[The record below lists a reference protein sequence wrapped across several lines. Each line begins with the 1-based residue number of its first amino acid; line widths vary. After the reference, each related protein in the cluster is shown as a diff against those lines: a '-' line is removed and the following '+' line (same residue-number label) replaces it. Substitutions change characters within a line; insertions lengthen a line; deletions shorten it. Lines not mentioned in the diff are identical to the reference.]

1 MNGYFRKIVLIFAL
15 ALVLIP
21 SALPAEEN
29 EQTGPPQ
36 TYSQEELAQMLAP
49 IALYPDA
56 LLSQILMAAAYPFEV
71 AEADR
76 WLTNNPFVT
85 GDDLDEALQAKD
97 WDVSVLALCHYP
109 KVLAMMSE
117 NLSWTASLGDAFTY
131 QEDEVMDTVQDLR
144 NRAYEAGNLATSDEQ
159 KVIVEERLIRI
170 EPYSYHYFYVPAYDP
185 YYVYGTW
192 WLPLFPPFAIFFPG
206 LFVYGP
212 GVIYSPRIEVG
223 FGVFGWSHFNWR
235 ARRVI
240 ITDMHKTRK
249 FNRHYDRYSAKE
261 DHRWRPDPGKRHWSE
276 KRRGEIPKL
285 RLPQAPPR
293 DKWDRPRPDRGT
305 KPGMRPG
312 APARKK
318 TIDKSR
324 PPAAPHDRN
333 HRPRS
338 DQPRIK
344 KAPPPRQGKP
354 TVPGGA
360 EPGLSPPG
368 RGERRPPVAGAPTMP
383 DRPGTPEAG
392 RRGPLAPI
400 MKKPEAP
407 ASGGA
412 PTVQRPPLPERST
425 EPPTAPSHGRNIVRQ
440 PSVKTPQAEPGISE
454 GRALDGLGGGRPGE
468 GVRPDRYAPAR
479 HQTRPPEGRGLGPE
493 GQKAGRPGG
502 SR

>member
-131 QEDEVMDTVQDLR
+131 QEEEVMDTVQELR
-144 NRAYEAGNLATSDEQ
+144 NRAYEAGNLATNDEQ
-159 KVIVEERLIRI
+159 KVIVEERLIHI
-170 EPYSYHYFYVPAYDP
+170 EPYSYDYFYVPAYDP

-206 LFVYGP
+206 LFVSGP
-212 GVIYSPRIEVG
+212 GIIYSPRIEVG

-235 ARRVI
+235 ARRII
-240 ITDMHKTRK
+240 ITDIHKTRK
-249 FNRHYDRYSAKE
+249 FNRHYDRYRGKE
-261 DHRWRPDPGKRHWSE
+261 YHRWRPDPGKRHWSE
-276 KRRGEIPKL
+276 KRRGEIPGF
-285 RLPQAPPR
+285 RPPQTPPR
-293 DKWDRPRPDRGT
+293 DRWDRPRPDRGT
-305 KPGMRPG
+305 KPGMRER
-312 APARKK
+312 APERKK
-318 TIDKSR
+318 NIDKGK
-324 PPAAPHDRN
+324 PPAIPRDTN
-333 HRPRS
+333 NRPRWNR
-338 DQPRIK
+338 PRTQK
-344 KAPPPRQGKP
+344 EPKP
-354 TVPGGA
+354 SQSTSPAVGGAGPVPSVPGG
-360 EPGLSPPG
+360 
-368 RGERRPPVAGAPTMP
+368 GERRPPVAGAPTAP

-392 RRGPLAPI
+392 RRGPLVPI

-412 PTVQRPPLPERST
+412 PTVQRPPVPERST
-425 EPPTAPSHGRNIVRQ
+425 EPSHGRNVVRQ
-440 PSVKTPQAEPGISE
+440 PSVRIPQTEPGLSE
-454 GRALDGLGGGRPGE
+454 GRALDGPGGGRHGE
-468 GVRPDRYAPAR
+468 GVRPDRNAPAR